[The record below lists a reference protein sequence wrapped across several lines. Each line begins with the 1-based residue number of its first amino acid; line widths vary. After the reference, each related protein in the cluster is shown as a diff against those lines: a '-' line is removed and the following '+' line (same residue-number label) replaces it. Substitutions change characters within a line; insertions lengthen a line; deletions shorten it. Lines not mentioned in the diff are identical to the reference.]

1 MRHKGRQEYSV
12 LSINGRLRLRR
23 VRWHCQQQG
32 STCPSDRWLDEAEAT
47 ISRGVREMACRL
59 NQDSTSFARTATNL
73 AHTAHIEL
81 SKETL
86 REVVHTEAQAVQRQL
101 QRGELLPGWSAT
113 DCATEQGPTRVYLGC
128 DGVKVPLV
136 TEQEKQKRRTGIRQK
151 RSRSGRKCRS
161 LSRRKS
167 GADQPYKEFRIA
179 ILHDESQQHRYVSAT
194 SGNHEA
200 AGRMMRRMA
209 AQVDFFQA
217 DQRVANIDGAP
228 WIRNQ
233 IEFHGLVE
241 RGNIGLD
248 YYHLKENVQKA
259 RHVVFGPQAAED
271 EQSDGQGWVNEIM
284 HAFYEQRYDAVW
296 EKLVAWRAALR
307 GAKRQAADRLIQYV
321 AERRDMIRYP
331 QFRAQGW
338 QIGSGP
344 TEAQCKTT
352 THRLKGRGRRWDPD
366 NAEGLMAL
374 AALDAS
380 GMWQQHW
387 TNLDPQR
394 N

>member
-12 LSINGRLRLRR
+12 LTINGRLHLRR
-23 VRWHCQQQG
+23 VRWHCPQEG
-32 STCPSDRWLDEAEAT
+32 SLCPSDRWLDDAEAT
-47 ISRGVREMACRL
+47 ISQGVREMACRL
-59 NQDSTSFARTATNL
+59 NQDSTSFERTAANL
-73 AHTAHIEL
+73 SHTAHIEL

-86 REVVHTEAQAVQRQL
+86 REVVHKDAQTVQRQL
-101 QRGELLPGWSAT
+101 QRGELQPQWSAVDGT
-113 DCATEQGPTRVYLGC
+113 TEQGPTRLYLGC

-136 TEQEKQKRRTGIRQK
+136 TEQEKQKRRAGIRQK
-151 RSRSGRKCRS
+151 RSRSGRKCRP
-161 LSRRKS
+161 LPRRKS
-167 GADQPYKEFRIA
+167 GADQSYKEFRIA
-179 ILHDESQQHRYVSAT
+179 VVHDESQQHRFVSVT

-209 AQVDFFQA
+209 VQVNFLQA

-241 RGNIGLD
+241 RGHIGLD

-259 RHVVFGPQAAED
+259 RHIVFGPPTGED
-271 EQSDGQGWVNEIM
+271 EHSEGGRWVHEIM
-284 HAFYEQRYDAVW
+284 HTFYEQGYDAVW
-296 EKLVAWRAALR
+296 EKLIAWRAALR
-307 GAKRQAADRLIQYV
+307 GTKRQAADRLIQYV

-366 NAEGLMAL
+366 NAEGIMAL